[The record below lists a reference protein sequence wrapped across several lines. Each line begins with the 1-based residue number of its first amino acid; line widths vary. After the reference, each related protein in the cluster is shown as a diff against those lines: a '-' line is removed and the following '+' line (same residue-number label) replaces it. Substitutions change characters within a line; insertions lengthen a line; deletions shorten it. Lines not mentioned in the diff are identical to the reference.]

1 LPAAALEYAQKA
13 VAAEKGNPRPH
24 ILDTL
29 AESYYVNG
37 KYEDAIKTEQRA
49 IELAPASE
57 KANYFKQLEK
67 YRQALSGNKQT
78 ASAK

>member
-49 IELAPASE
+49 IELARIRE
-57 KANYFKQLEK
+57 GQLLRCGK
-67 YRQALSGNKQT
+67 MRQR
-78 ASAK
+78 SAAKNRQQCK